1 MLLLLLPIIL
11 PLIKSE
17 IIFVFEHFRHGAR
30 GPGFGLI
37 NPVEVRELTDMYGIV
52 WDNNGELTDIGM
64 RMEYILGVRNRYK
77 YKKLLSELF
86 DPKELLV
93 FSTDMSRT
101 VMSAQAQLQGMFPPF
116 TGVGIKEREKTQ
128 AVPPNPITPAM
139 EEEIK
144 KLGENALPERVQ
156 IIPIHLFNQQEM
168 NHILLKEAACP
179 PLRTVKEEL
188 RNSEELIDFFN
199 KLNKTYGKELME
211 YFHQNNSNFLYD
223 YYNVFF
229 MADVFLTD
237 YDNFRDMSS
246 LEKVGI
252 NLTKYYDL
260 SVEMKSLFLFHA
272 ECNEEMGELA
282 ASPSFRKIVKWM
294 ELRIKKDISKKRTFS
309 YGEPKFVMYSGHDMT
324 LAPFQLFMKSLFGTR
339 IQYTGFAS
347 NIYIELHKKDN
358 LINNP
363 TLDDYHVEYYIDD
376 EIALN
381 ISFVDFK
388 NAVLREAWSEERIMQ
403 YCQPPLEGRI
413 ILVVVVGLI
422 VISFILFLTVSLLCF
437 KRKKKKKGKKNLNKE
452 VYLI

>member
-1 MLLLLLPIIL
+1 
-11 PLIKSE
+11 
-17 IIFVFEHFRHGAR
+17 
-30 GPGFGLI
+30 
-37 NPVEVRELTDMYGIV
+37 
-52 WDNNGELTDIGM
+52 
-64 RMEYILGVRNRYK
+64 
-77 YKKLLSELF
+77 
-86 DPKELLV
+86 
-93 FSTDMSRT
+93 
-101 VMSAQAQLQGMFPPF
+101 
-116 TGVGIKEREKTQ
+116 
-128 AVPPNPITPAM
+128 
-139 EEEIK
+139 
-144 KLGENALPERVQ
+144 
-156 IIPIHLFNQQEM
+156 
-168 NHILLKEAACP
+168 
-179 PLRTVKEEL
+179 
-188 RNSEELIDFFN
+188 
-199 KLNKTYGKELME
+199 
-211 YFHQNNSNFLYD
+211 
-223 YYNVFF
+223 
-229 MADVFLTD
+229 
-237 YDNFRDMSS
+237 
-246 LEKVGI
+246 
-252 NLTKYYDL
+252 
-260 SVEMKSLFLFHA
+260 MKSLFLFHA

-294 ELRIKKDISKKRTFS
+294 ELRINKDISKKRTFS

>member
-1 MLLLLLPIIL
+1 MHLLIFFLLHIIHT
-11 PLIKSE
+11 E

-37 NPVEVRELTDMYGIV
+37 NPVEVRDLTDMYGIV

-77 YKKLLSELF
+77 YKKLLSGLF

-116 TGVGIKEREKTQ
+116 TGVGIKEKEKTQ

-168 NHILLKEAACP
+168 NHLLLKEGACP
-179 PLRTVKEEL
+179 PLRTIKEEL
-188 RNSEELIDFFN
+188 RNSDEVKDFFN
-199 KLNKTYGKELME
+199 KLNATYGKELME
-211 YFHQNNSNFLYD
+211 YFHQNNTDFLYD

-237 YDNFRDMSS
+237 YDNNRDMSS

-252 NLTKYYDL
+252 NLRKYYDL
-260 SVEMKSLFLFHA
+260 SVEMKNLFLFHA

-282 ASPSFRKIVKWM
+282 ASPSFRKIIKWM
-294 ELRIKKDISKKRTFS
+294 ESRIKKDMSHKKTFS
-309 YGEPKFVMYSGHDMT
+309 YDEPKFVMYSGHDMT

-339 IQYTGFAS
+339 IQYTGFAA
-347 NIYIELHKKDN
+347 NIFIELHKRDN
-358 LINNP
+358 VNKPDI
-363 TLDDYHVEYYIDD
+363 DDYHVEYYIDD

-381 ISFVDFK
+381 ISFVEFK

-413 ILVVVVGLI
+413 ILVIAVGLI
-422 VISFILFLTVSLLCF
+422 VISFILFLTISLLCF
-437 KRKKKKKGKKNLNKE
+437 KRKKKKKSKKSNKE